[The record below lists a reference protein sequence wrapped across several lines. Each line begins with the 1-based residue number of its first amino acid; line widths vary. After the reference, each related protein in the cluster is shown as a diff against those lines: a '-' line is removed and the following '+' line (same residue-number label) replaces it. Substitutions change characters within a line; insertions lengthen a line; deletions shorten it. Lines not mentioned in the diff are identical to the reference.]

1 MKGHWATRLIVG
13 AAAVILLLTACT
25 LPTPGIGLSNVSS
38 KAQIYYPLDGNSVV
52 FGDQVEIRAVVDD
65 PRGVAWVQLWVDGR
79 PEGEA
84 AIPELP
90 EVTHFVRDLLWTP
103 QQVGEH
109 EVKIIALNGA
119 GQELA
124 SDPIRLYVSDDPT
137 LKAAVMARQLT
148 QTPPL
153 FVPSTP
159 LPVFSPTPKPTA
171 TPTPT
176 STATPVPCS
185 NNAAFVADITVPDNT
200 VFKKRDTFNK
210 TWQLNNTGTC
220 TWDLH
225 YEFVFVDGERMEG
238 ASPTGLPK
246 KVPPGDTVEVTVSM
260 IAPDEYGTFR
270 GRWQMRSPDDE
281 NFGSIVDVLIEVEPG
296 PDDLPVINRFEV
308 VPGVINQG
316 QSATVYWEYTNGTF
330 ARLTPGGEGGVGSSG
345 SLVVSPSGTTSY
357 RLVVSNGAG
366 AVERSYTLIV
376 QSAPTPSLPPAAPT
390 DLVITDVRSDG
401 FDFSWTDNSTNEEG
415 FRLLDADTRQIL
427 ATFSVNASS
436 GTVSELDCE
445 TSYRFIL
452 VAFNQDG
459 DSFSSNT
466 VQGTTATCGE

>member
-1 MKGHWATRLIVG
+1 MKGHWATRPIVG
-13 AAAVILLLTACT
+13 AAASVLLLTACT
-25 LPTPGIGLSNVSS
+25 LPTPGIGVPHQ
-38 KAQIYYPLDGNSVV
+38 AEIVYPLDGSTVV
-52 FGDQVEIRAVVDD
+52 FGDPVEIRAVVDD
-65 PRGVAWVQLWVDGR
+65 SQGVAWVQLWVDNR
-79 PEGEA
+79 PEGEVT
-84 AIPELP
+84 IPEVP
-90 EVTHFVRDLLWTP
+90 EVTHFVRDLPWTP
-103 QQVGEH
+103 QQTGDHTVR
-109 EVKIIALNGA
+109 ITAQNGA

-137 LKAAVMARQLT
+137 LKAVVMARQLT
-148 QTPPL
+148 QTPSL
-153 FVPSTP
+153 FVASTP
-159 LPVFSPTPKPTA
+159 LPAFSPTPRPTA
-171 TPTPT
+171 TPTST

-185 NNAAFVADITVPDNT
+185 NNAAFVADVTVPDNT
-200 VFKKRDTFNK
+200 VFNKGDTFNK
-210 TWQLNNTGTC
+210 TWQLSNTGTC
-220 TWDLH
+220 TWDSR
-225 YEFVFVDGERMEG
+225 YEFVFVDGEQMEG
-238 ASPTGLPK
+238 TSPTGLSK
-246 KVPPGDTVEVTVSM
+246 KVSPGDTIEVTVSM
-260 IAPDEYGTFR
+260 IAPDEYGTYR

-366 AVERSYTLIV
+366 AVERSFTLIV

-390 DLVITDVRSDG
+390 NLTITSVRSDG
-401 FDFSWTDNSTNEEG
+401 FDFSWTDNSTNEQG
-415 FRLLDADTRQIL
+415 FRLLDADTQQVL
-427 ATFSVNASS
+427 ATFSVNATS
-436 GTVSELDCE
+436 GTVSGLDCD

-466 VQGTTATCGE
+466 VQGITAACSE